1 MFLHENSVSRGEDC
15 VFHDIDMISR
25 HVVSFMEHGTVQS
38 WVDCCWDL
46 VEANSSR
53 FREQGLQDLAMSVI
67 AGELSR
73 QNKFPVMLEEL
84 HQASLENMREG
95 SSELLL
101 VLKDVVYKLRA
112 LGLDTVVNTTSYEAI
127 RKHLNIICQEIT
139 EESNGGT
146 LQSVLQYMDNLNE
159 YFLSVGMD
167 KNDWLRQLGN
177 PVFEV
182 VQRQTI
188 GCLFD
193 LVIDYP
199 DSLPALDDLKECIK
213 QTREYAVLIQDFG
226 GAIQSRLLHP
236 GASTLD
242 IIQHYISTIK
252 VLQYIEPSGY
262 ILDIICKP
270 IQRYLRSRK
279 DAIKNIV
286 ILLTDTGDDSF
297 LPSAQAP
304 SSKFYDT
311 EQEAFDSIGTWHPA
325 PLEIAPKNSSV
336 ELRRRLD
343 TMSLLTDI
351 YGTKELFLSAYRSML
366 AERLIH
372 KLDFECDKELKTLE
386 LLKIRFGE
394 GALQNAEIMMRDVN
408 ESKRLNAA
416 IQKIMLPDNNTER
429 IRVLVTSDQY
439 WPSSGDFDFNL
450 PDSVNSAFTSFG
462 KQYHDQKTPRILRWK
477 KSLGEVSLKVTI
489 GGELVDF
496 KVSPLQASIIMAFG
510 EKSIFDA
517 GALCDKFGISESL
530 LMQNAILW
538 LNEGII
544 SYDKEKN
551 EFSRNDAII
560 RPLTAMDV
568 EGDQQDEHGLD
579 TSMAYLEPFITG
591 MLTNF
596 DALPLER
603 IHNMLKM
610 FVTDPPY
617 DRSIEDL
624 SKFLS
629 TLTDAITLEG
639 KNYKLVKH

>member
-1 MFLHENSVSRGEDC
+1 MFFHENYASHGEDY
-15 VFHDIDMISR
+15 VFHEIDTISS
-25 HVVSFMEHGTVQS
+25 HVISSMEAGSLQT
-38 WVDCCWDL
+38 WVDRCWDL

-53 FREQGLQDLAMSVI
+53 FREQGLQDLAMSVV

-73 QNKFPVMLEEL
+73 HNEFHVMLEEL
-84 HQASLENMREG
+84 HRTSLENMREG
-95 SSELLL
+95 SNSWLV
-101 VLKDVVYKLRA
+101 VLKEVVQKLRA
-112 LGLDTVVNTTSYEAI
+112 LGLDGVVNTTSYEAI
-127 RKHLNIICQEIT
+127 RKHLKVFCQDII

-146 LQSVLQYMDNLNE
+146 LQSVLMYMDSLNE
-159 YFLSVGMD
+159 YFFSVGMD

-182 VQRQTI
+182 VQRQNI
-188 GCLFD
+188 ERLFD

-213 QTREYAVLIQDFG
+213 QTREYAVLIQDYG
-226 GAIQSRLLHP
+226 GAMQSRLLRP

-286 ILLTDTGDDSF
+286 ILLTDTEEDSLF
-297 LPSAQAP
+297 LPSSQGLP
-304 SSKFYDT
+304 TKFYDS
-311 EQEAFDSIGTWHPA
+311 EQKAFDSIGTWHPA
-325 PLEIAPKNSSV
+325 PLEIVPKNAPV
-336 ELRRRLD
+336 GVRRHLD

-366 AERLIH
+366 GERLTH

-394 GALQNAEIMMRDVN
+394 AALQNAEIMMRDVN
-408 ESKRLNAA
+408 DSKRLNAV
-416 IQKIMLPDNNTER
+416 IRKMMPDTEW

-439 WPSSGDFDFNL
+439 WPATGNFDFNL
-450 PDSVNSAFTSFG
+450 PDSVNSAIASFD
-462 KQYHDQKTPRILRWK
+462 KHYHSQKTPRTLRWK
-477 KSLGEVSLKVTI
+477 KSLGEVSLNVTI
-489 GGELVDF
+489 GGELVHF

-510 EKSIFDA
+510 EKNVFKSR
-517 GALCDKFGISESL
+517 ALCDKFGISEQL

-544 SYDKEKN
+544 SYNNERN
-551 EFSRNDAII
+551 EFRRNNAIV
-560 RPLTAMDV
+560 RPITAMDV
-568 EGDQQDEHGLD
+568 EGDHQDDQALD
-579 TSMAYLEPFITG
+579 TSMSYLEPFITG

-617 DRSIEDL
+617 DRSIDDL

-629 TLTDAITLEG
+629 TLTDAIILEG
-639 KNYKLVKH
+639 KHYKLQKR